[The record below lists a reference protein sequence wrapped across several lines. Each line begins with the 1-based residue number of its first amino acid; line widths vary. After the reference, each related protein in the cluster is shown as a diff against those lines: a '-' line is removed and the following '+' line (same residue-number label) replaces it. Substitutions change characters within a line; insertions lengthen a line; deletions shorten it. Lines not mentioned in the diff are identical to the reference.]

1 LVESRPEG
9 KVGLNPEPLEK
20 RLEWWIKTIGRH
32 IEENKFY
39 ELVEEYLEGSCD
51 RLEILLDEN
60 PSINTYKVD
69 GTDHVWFGRAHYI
82 NEIVCDNTVYKLDI
96 EYTVYE
102 FEMGEGGDIIRVIHK
117 VEYVSVEKI
126 EERAGGQA

>member
-1 LVESRPEG
+1 MESRPDG
-9 KVGLNPEPLEK
+9 KAGIIFEPLEK
-20 RLEWWIKTIGRH
+20 SLEWWIKTIGRH

-60 PSINTYKVD
+60 PGYNVYGVD
-69 GTDHVWFGRAHYI
+69 GTDHVWFGRAHYV
-82 NEIVCDNTVYKLDI
+82 NEIVCDNTVYRLDI

-102 FEMGEGGDIIRVIHK
+102 FEMWDNGDTIRVIHNIER
-117 VEYVSVEKI
+117 VNVEKTG
-126 EERAGGQA
+126 EMAGGQA